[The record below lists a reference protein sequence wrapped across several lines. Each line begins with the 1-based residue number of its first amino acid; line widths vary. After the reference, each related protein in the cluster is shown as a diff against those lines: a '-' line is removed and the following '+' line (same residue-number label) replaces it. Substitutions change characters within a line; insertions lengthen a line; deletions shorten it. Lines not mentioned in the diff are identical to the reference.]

1 MGTTTYH
8 LDIYIIQYTYVD
20 RHMYMTHLVVQGL
33 THPALASGVQGGGR
47 NAVHGRLADVLDGDW
62 DVVVPDQHLHAK
74 IVTQRC

>member
-1 MGTTTYH
+1 
-8 LDIYIIQYTYVD
+8 
-20 RHMYMTHLVVQGL
+20 MTHLVVQGL